1 MRPCADVAL
10 CWRLM
15 RRQEHWE
22 AAAACEAAQEA
33 AAAAAEE
40 KARLL
45 TELQD
50 AREALRAAT
59 DGAAGCHDIE
69 AAELAAQLKV
79 GRRSCCHCS
88 CGLDYPLSQCQPEMH
103 LIL

>member
-1 MRPCADVAL
+1 VG
-10 CWRLM
+10 
-15 RRQEHWE
+15 RQEHWE

-50 AREALRAAT
+50 AREALRAAAE
-59 DGAAGCHDIE
+59 GATGAHDSE

-79 GRRSCCHCS
+79 CWETLLLLLWP
-88 CGLDYPLSQCQPEMH
+88 GLLPEPLST
-103 LIL
+103 